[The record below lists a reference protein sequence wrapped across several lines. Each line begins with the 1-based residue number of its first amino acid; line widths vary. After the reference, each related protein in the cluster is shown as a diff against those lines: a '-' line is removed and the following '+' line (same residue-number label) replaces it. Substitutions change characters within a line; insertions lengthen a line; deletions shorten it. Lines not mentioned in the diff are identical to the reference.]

1 MLNELV
7 LDKQPI
13 FKLQAQNKWRNANKT
28 IK

>member
-7 LDKQPI
+7 LDKQLI
-13 FKLQAQNKWRNANKT
+13 FKLQAENKWRNANKT